1 MAVSNPTPAN
11 ANSVHVDAALSDFA
25 TAYGNREM
33 LADRLSPIV
42 SVDKRSDVYHKR
54 SRRSSSHI
62 VQDLMGP
69 KSPANETTY
78 ETSTGSYVVQDRG
91 LMDYVDYAMIANAD
105 AALSPE
111 EETVNDL
118 MTKLMLAR
126 EARVATLLCT
136 SGNYASGSTGAVS
149 TPWTTQSTSTP
160 IKDIN
165 TALAAIPPGD
175 GNSKLVGF
183 CSIEAW
189 NALRAHP
196 DLLALKGLDKGLITR
211 ADFASFFEID
221 ELLVSDAQK
230 DTNNMGQDPSY
241 SRIWTATVFG
251 LARVPVTPSRRTA
264 ALSLTFRAKPGIQ
277 TYTWEEP
284 SRGVQGSKGIRVS
297 FSDDEVMPQT
307 DMGYLLTSV
316 AA

>member
-25 TAYGNREM
+25 TAYANRDM
-33 LADRLSPIV
+33 IADILSPIV
-42 SVDKRSDVYHKR
+42 EVDQRSNKYHKR
-54 SRRSSSHI
+54 SRRGSSH
-62 VQDLMGP
+62 VVADLMGP

-78 ETSTGSYVVQDRG
+78 ETSTGTYVVQDRG
-91 LMDYVDYAMIANAD
+91 LMDYVDYAMIDNAD

-118 MTKLMLAR
+118 RTKLALAR
-126 EARVATLLCT
+126 EVRVASLLCT

-149 TPWTTQSTSTP
+149 TVWTNTTTSTP

-165 TALAAIPPGD
+165 TAKAAVPPG
-175 GNSKLVGF
+175 GPGTRLVAW
-183 CSIEAW
+183 CSIEVW

-196 DLLALKGLDKGLITR
+196 DLLALKGMDKGLITR
-211 ADFASFFEID
+211 SDFAQFFEVD
-221 ELLVSDAQK
+221 EILVSDAQK

-251 LARVPVTPSRRTA
+251 LARLPVGRPSIRTS
-264 ALSLTFRAKPGIQ
+264 ALSLTFRVRPGIQ
-277 TYTWEEP
+277 TFTWEEP
-284 SRGVQGSKGIRVS
+284 KIGVKGSKGIRVS
-297 FSDDEVMPQT
+297 FSDDEVIPQN

-316 AA
+316 A